1 MALIK
6 CNCTHEYQDR
16 KYGKNIRV
24 GNECIVTRDGKYRCT
39 VCGKKT
45 DDVIQKWLHGFIQF

>member
-45 DDVIQKWLHGFIQF
+45 DDVIQK